1 MFENRLSLVYNQDN
15 TSLGINTS
23 DIFTDDG
30 NATVPR
36 SPTLIGTQNRVI
48 EILGKINISITL
60 LKVSY
65 KIKHQLRLM
74 IISKCNPHWID
85 TL

>member
-1 MFENRLSLVYNQDN
+1 
-15 TSLGINTS
+15 
-23 DIFTDDG
+23 
-30 NATVPR
+30 
-36 SPTLIGTQNRVI
+36 VI